1 MGNKYKFK
9 CYISIVRTIT
19 IKIMIVLYGTIFLI
33 LLPEELAGLTG
44 ESKAL
49 LLNIYV
55 IIYSTLYWFLPK
67 NKILLILKVK
77 QNSQIPLLD

>member
-1 MGNKYKFK
+1 
-9 CYISIVRTIT
+9 
-19 IKIMIVLYGTIFLI
+19 MIVLYGTIFLI

-55 IIYSTLYWFLPK
+55 IIYSTLYWFLPE
-67 NKILLILKVK
+67 NKILLFLKVK

>member
-19 IKIMIVLYGTIFLI
+19 KKIMIVLYGTIFLI
-33 LLPEELAGLTG
+33 LLPEEGSLTG

-49 LLNIYV
+49 LLNIFV
-55 IIYSTLYWFLPK
+55 IIYSTLHWFLPK

-77 QNSQIPLLD
+77 QNNQIPLLD

>member
-1 MGNKYKFK
+1 MYYNK
-9 CYISIVRTIT
+9 
-19 IKIMIVLYGTIFLI
+19 KIMIVLYGTIFLI

-49 LLNIYV
+49 LLKIYG

-77 QNSQIPLLD
+77 QNS

>member
-9 CYISIVRTIT
+9 CYISIVRTLT
-19 IKIMIVLYGTIFLI
+19 NKIMF

-77 QNSQIPLLD
+77 QNS